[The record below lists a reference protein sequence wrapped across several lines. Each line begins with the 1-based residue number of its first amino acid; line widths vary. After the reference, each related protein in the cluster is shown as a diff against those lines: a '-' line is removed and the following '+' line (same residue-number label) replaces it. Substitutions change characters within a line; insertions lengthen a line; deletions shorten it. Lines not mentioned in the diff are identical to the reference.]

1 MMVLGAISSHSIAAT
16 IRTGLVLA
24 TVCITCFHLSC
35 SRTHAP
41 ERTPAVQLTRHLH
54 LIPLLKENT
63 PTIQGAQPLHRV
75 KVEISEDRRMA
86 LLQAP
91 PGSHVFTDLPSG
103 PGKTLHTALGLLP
116 KAWSAGSDGARFI
129 LSCTDPAKSSL
140 TLTDVTIDH
149 PQDWRKV
156 AVELD
161 QCSMP
166 TTDLTFQTMCGSH
179 GDCNWDWAAWA
190 SPEIEYEQFQT
201 FRPKRLVLLI
211 SIDTLRADRLGLYGS
226 DRATSTNLDH
236 LAHDAVVFDKA
247 YAPSPWTLPSHA
259 SLLTSTWPIVHGAN
273 QERGL
278 PDALPLIQET
288 FKDAGWQCAGFFD
301 VDWLGP
307 AFGFDRGFD
316 IFRGRTSAHRSSLG
330 AGISRERIID
340 WLTTADDRPA
350 FVFWHIFD
358 VHAPYGAPAPYGG
371 MFRRTLDR
379 QPGPPPQTQLSP
391 QAHKHLQLDRF
402 HSLEDLVASFDEGI
416 AATDAI
422 IGGLIDLLRQA
433 GLYHSSLI
441 VVTSDHG
448 ESLFDHKIWVG
459 HGLFLNEDEVRVPLI
474 IKYPNN
480 LRAGTRSPSLVSLVD
495 VAPTVLDAL
504 DLKIP
509 TTFQGR
515 SLLDDSPDAK
525 DPPVFGFAED
535 TGSVSIRDQQFKFIT
550 GWGFEHSF
558 SSRPELLELLRPK
571 GAAQEFNRRLA
582 AASGERVLRVTPEGR
597 EELLDDTE
605 VPESLLTSYRGIIRA
620 HIENSRRLAGAVGAT
635 GPEPA
640 LSPDQIEDL
649 RSLGYLKGGHNTVH
663 DSKRKVTPELPR

>member
-63 PTIQGAQPLHRV
+63 PTIQGAQPLHPV

-259 SLLTSTWPIVHGAN
+259 SLLTSTWPI
-273 QERGL
+273 
-278 PDALPLIQET
+278 
-288 FKDAGWQCAGFFD
+288 
-301 VDWLGP
+301 
-307 AFGFDRGFD
+307 
-316 IFRGRTSAHRSSLG
+316 SS
-330 AGISRERIID
+330 R
-340 WLTTADDRPA
+340 
-350 FVFWHIFD
+350 
-358 VHAPYGAPAPYGG
+358 
-371 MFRRTLDR
+371 R
-379 QPGPPPQTQLSP
+379 QPGTRPPRRP
-391 QAHKHLQLDRF
+391 
-402 HSLEDLVASFDEGI
+402 
-416 AATDAI
+416 
-422 IGGLIDLLRQA
+422 
-433 GLYHSSLI
+433 
-441 VVTSDHG
+441 
-448 ESLFDHKIWVG
+448 
-459 HGLFLNEDEVRVPLI
+459 
-474 IKYPNN
+474 
-480 LRAGTRSPSLVSLVD
+480 
-495 VAPTVLDAL
+495 
-504 DLKIP
+504 
-509 TTFQGR
+509 
-515 SLLDDSPDAK
+515 SPDSG
-525 DPPVFGFAED
+525 D
-535 TGSVSIRDQQFKFIT
+535 IQR
-550 GWGFEHSF
+550 
-558 SSRPELLELLRPK
+558 
-571 GAAQEFNRRLA
+571 RRLA
-582 AASGERVLRVTPEGR
+582 MCRFLRRGLARTRLRFRQRIRHFSWPDICPQVQPWRWNLQGE
-597 EELLDDTE
+597 D
-605 VPESLLTSYRGIIRA
+605 
-620 HIENSRRLAGAVGAT
+620 HRLAHH
-635 GPEPA
+635 
-640 LSPDQIEDL
+640 
-649 RSLGYLKGGHNTVH
+649 GG
-663 DSKRKVTPELPR
+663 